1 MAIRVDTFRELGI
14 DKIWTTALSDDL
26 SVSHAVKKA
35 GRKVAFV
42 PACLVASYEATTWN
56 ELFEF
61 GRRQFLITRVY
72 APAAWWFG
80 LLSSLCSVLGLY
92 AGTIVAVYAAMAGV
106 WNLHLIWAVPVV
118 FLAGQFIR
126 ATLRQRMVGKL
137 LRQYRRQ
144 MKPAMVADILACW
157 LWSLLLLFF
166 IISSAF
172 GRTIIWRGIKYR
184 LVSPTQTNV
193 TGRSE

>member
-1 MAIRVDTFRELGI
+1 
-14 DKIWTTALSDDL
+14 
-26 SVSHAVKKA
+26 
-35 GRKVAFV
+35 
-42 PACLVASYEATTWN
+42 
-56 ELFEF
+56 
-61 GRRQFLITRVY
+61 
-72 APAAWWFG
+72 
-80 LLSSLCSVLGLY
+80 LSSLCSVLGLY
-92 AGTIVAVYAAMAGV
+92 AGTIVAVYSTMAGFE
-106 WNLHLIWAVPVV
+106 NLGVIWAVPVV

-144 MKPAMVADILACW
+144 MKPAMVADILGCW
-157 LWSLLLLFF
+157 IWSLLLLFF